1 MSTKKP
7 SETEDEY
14 FARLDAEKK
23 RKAAVESRRDMAATE
38 QQKLKELH
46 YMHCPKCGHTLETV
60 SFKGLA
66 IDKCFA
72 CNGTWLDEGE
82 LEALAGKEAGF
93 LTSVVGLFKGGK

>member
-23 RKAAVESRRDMAATE
+23 RKAAVETRRDMASTE
-38 QQKLKELH
+38 QQRLKELH
-46 YMHCPKCGHTLETV
+46 FMCCPKCGHSLETV
-60 SFKGLA
+60 TFKGLA
-66 IDKCFA
+66 IDKCFN

-82 LEALAGKEAGF
+82 LEQLAGRESGF
-93 LTSVVGLFKGGK
+93 LDRLIAAFKS